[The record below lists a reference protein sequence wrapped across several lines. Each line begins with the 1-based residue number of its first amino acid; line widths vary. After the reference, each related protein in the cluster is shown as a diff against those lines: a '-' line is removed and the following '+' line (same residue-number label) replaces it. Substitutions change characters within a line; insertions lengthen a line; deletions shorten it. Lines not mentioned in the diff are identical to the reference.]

1 MVDLVLGLDCANAKY
16 PYGGGGKVIH
26 GCAAVGNFTD
36 ENSKISCKK
45 FIKIIC
51 SGNPECVRKV
61 AAKGGDIYY
70 RDNRKMLALDYAEI
84 GVTGN
89 PDEYNKVLDLDYQGV
104 VEALKELQ
112 NSTGKQ
118 LERFI

>member
-1 MVDLVLGLDCANAKY
+1 
-16 PYGGGGKVIH
+16 
-26 GCAAVGNFTD
+26 
-36 ENSKISCKK
+36 
-45 FIKIIC
+45 
-51 SGNPECVRKV
+51 
-61 AAKGGDIYY
+61 
-70 RDNRKMLALDYAEI
+70 MLALDYAEI

-118 LERFI
+118 LERFIWKHQQLSNIGFSFLPDYVVGRWAE